1 MLETKDGNQFKS
13 VTKKVSTS
21 YFQYVQNVHY
31 IKNVELKFQPQF
43 VFNSCFG
50 FRAKFQNNKV
60 SEISKFCNHINLNNV
75 SNSYVN
81 TDYVEVSSYCSVMSM
96 AKRPVST
103 ALDQDSDH
111 IQSKV
116 EISTPLP
123 APSLLFEASG
133 RFFGVVYND
142 VSQETF
148 CDSSTGCPTVSS
160 IEGATNN
167 VAILQNSTSK
177 TESFKNGPF
186 QNVGA
191 SKAQNAKMQGNRAS
205 KSSSYTQD
213 VLVSG
218 QQYNDDSHTAPAT
231 AAPFEN
237 LDKQGACVKNSK
249 HIFEDQKCLPGG
261 SKGLSDNDNFDLWTS
276 LGSVNEIP
284 NYVSLPDSVKKLIHK
299 NKDVFCSKLT
309 AVRHIKSDPVKI
321 SIRGGR
327 FQKLKPCYRAR
338 PIPAHWFTKGKSIL
352 ADLEEQGLI
361 VRVTEASEY
370 CSPCFFIPKPH
381 DPTQPRLVVD
391 YSLIN
396 DIILRPVFPLASP
409 EMVWRRVPKGKGR
422 WWISNDLTSSYWQV
436 RISEESQGITTFIS
450 EFGRFRWCVFPQGL
464 SCSGD
469 EFGQRQNLQTS
480 SEWLM
485 I

>member
-1 MLETKDGNQFKS
+1 MHLHGHLQS
-13 VTKKVSTS
+13 
-21 YFQYVQNVHY
+21 
-31 IKNVELKFQPQF
+31 L
-43 VFNSCFG
+43 
-50 FRAKFQNNKV
+50 
-60 SEISKFCNHINLNNV
+60 
-75 SNSYVN
+75 
-81 TDYVEVSSYCSVMSM
+81 
-96 AKRPVST
+96 

-123 APSLLFEASG
+123 AHSLLFEASG

-148 CDSSTGCPTVSS
+148 CDSSTNCPTVSS

-191 SKAQNAKMQGNRAS
+191 SKAQSAKMQRNQAS

-231 AAPFEN
+231 VAPFEN
-237 LDKQGACVKNSK
+237 LDKQGACVKNTK

-261 SKGLSDNDNFDLWTS
+261 SKGLTDSDNFDLWTS

-284 NYVSLPDSVKKLIHK
+284 NYVSLPESVNKLMHK

-327 FQKLKPCYRAR
+327 FQKPKPCYRAR

-352 ADLEEQGLI
+352 ADLEKQGLI
-361 VRVTEASEY
+361 IRVTEASEY
-370 CSPCFFIPKPH
+370 CSLCFFIPKPH

-409 EMVWRRVPKGKGR
+409 EMVWRRVPKGKDR
-422 WWISNDLTSSYWQV
+422 WLD
-436 RISEESQGITTFIS
+436 
-450 EFGRFRWCVFPQGL
+450 
-464 SCSGD
+464 
-469 EFGQRQNLQTS
+469 
-480 SEWLM
+480 
-485 I
+485 